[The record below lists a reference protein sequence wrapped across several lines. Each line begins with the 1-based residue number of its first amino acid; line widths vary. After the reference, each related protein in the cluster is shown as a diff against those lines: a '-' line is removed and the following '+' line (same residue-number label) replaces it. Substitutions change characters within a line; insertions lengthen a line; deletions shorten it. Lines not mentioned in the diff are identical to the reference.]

1 MQRST
6 GLPMRSVTVFRV
18 DYVRK
23 TKIPIGRV
31 VERRERERGNNLIGL
46 LRLAR
51 KEYASSPEEALRIA
65 VERPRPEFG

>member
-6 GLPMRSVTVFRV
+6 GLPMRSVTVS
-18 DYVRK
+18 RK